1 MQYTYDDGSTI
12 TLDGNTV
19 SSTPT
24 PAGWAASD
32 YGENITPGSTSPGAQ
47 SWTDVLKYG
56 FGRAVDY
63 ATTKQ
68 TPQNTPITYAKANG
82 ATLPGGGALGVSS
95 GTLLLG
101 AVVIGGLL
109 IAMKMAASKG

>member
-12 TLDGNTV
+12 ELNGNTV

-24 PAGWAASD
+24 PAGWATSD
-32 YGENITPGSTSPGAQ
+32 YGDNIQPGAVSNGAQ

-82 ATLPGGGALGVSS
+82 ATLPGGGALGMST

-101 AVVIGGLL
+101 GLVIGGLL